1 MVARRQPTIAIH
13 NLPSLTLTR
22 AYNSF
27 QNTAMIRRYRM
38 ASEQGNAAAQ
48 SNLGFMYDSGRGVP
62 QSDTEAVFWYRKAA
76 EQGHVFAQSNLGTMC
91 VNGRGTPQS
100 DTEAVK
106 WYELLLNP
114 SCLPALQCIPMHTRR
129 IIDQKPIQTHIMISI
144 IAQLIQII

>member
-1 MVARRQPTIAIH
+1 
-13 NLPSLTLTR
+13 
-22 AYNSF
+22 
-27 QNTAMIRRYRM
+27 M
-38 ASEQGNAAAQ
+38 ASEKGDAAAQ

-106 WYELLLNP
+106 WQELLSNP
-114 SCLPALQCIPMHTRR
+114 SFLPALAFPCTRG
-129 IIDQKPIQTHIMISI
+129 
-144 IAQLIQII
+144 A